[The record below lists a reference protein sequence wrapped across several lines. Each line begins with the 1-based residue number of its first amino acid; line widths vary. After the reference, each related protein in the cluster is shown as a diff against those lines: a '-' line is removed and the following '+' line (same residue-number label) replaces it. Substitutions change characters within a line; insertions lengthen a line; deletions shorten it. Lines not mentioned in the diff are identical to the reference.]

1 MCSLQYYLIGLTP
14 VSISISGI
22 TITIISTVAIP
33 RFGFWFGISR
43 PLSKVVVAV
52 WVSVVTTISVWVTI
66 VTSIIPWLSFS
77 ISFSCWFG
85 IGRSLS
91 SVVSISISVWVTT
104 VAIISSISIPWL
116 PM

>member
-33 RFGFWFGISR
+33 WFGFWFGISR

-66 VTSIIPWLSFS
+66 VTGVSISVSWLSFS
-77 ISFSCWFG
+77 ISFSCWLG

-91 SVVSISISVWVTT
+91 SVVGGSFS
-104 VAIISSISIPWL
+104 
-116 PM
+116 